1 VEPVGNMPRE
11 SLGELE
17 HQVLLALL
25 RQGKEGHTVTVVQ
38 ELEKRTGREVASAAV
53 YITLRRLE
61 EKGLVVSSL
70 RETDA
75 ASGARERRYFG
86 VTSVG
91 LERLREA
98 RRAYLNLWKGLDLSA
113 EQPG

>member
-1 VEPVGNMPRE
+1 MPKE

-25 RQGKEGHTVTVVQ
+25 RQGDEGHTVTVVQ
-38 ELEKRTGREVASAAV
+38 ELEKRTGRELASAAV

-61 EKGLVVSSL
+61 EKGLVASTM
-70 RETDA
+70 READVET
-75 ASGARERRYFG
+75 GGRERRYFA
-86 VTSVG
+86 VTSTG

-98 RRAYLNLWKGLDLSA
+98 RRAYLNLWNGLDLAA

>member
-1 VEPVGNMPRE
+1 MPKE

-25 RQGKEGHTVTVVQ
+25 RQGDEGHTVTVVQ
-38 ELEKRTGREVASAAV
+38 ELEKRTGREVASAAA

-61 EKGLVVSSL
+61 EKGLVESSM
-70 RETDA
+70 READA
-75 ASGARERRYFG
+75 EAGGRERRYFV
-86 VTSVG
+86 VTSPG

-98 RRAYLNLWKGLDLSA
+98 RRAYLNLWKGLNLSA
-113 EQPG
+113 EQP